1 MKLHAQS
8 APSGPAGSDDSGS
21 RNGQDGSRKR
31 CHTACTQCRSLRI
44 KCSGTLPC
52 GSCLSASRRCNYKHS
67 SGRVSHLQNE
77 PDATPFDSAVNHPQG
92 PRNDEVVSH
101 DRPPSQNQIHTGP
114 PTPNSV
120 PPASV
125 VHTDR
130 PLDTLSAQLQAPEIL
145 SFHNGFAVDN
155 NNISQSKAAVNP
167 PNSCPDFQV
176 FDFDAIS
183 WPLLHE
189 NLDLVTEFDFTTTSS
204 MLGLQPAQLE
214 PTSSQILLEE
224 GESETPDSL
233 MGANITLGASNIDS
247 GLDGHS
253 TDYSTNATLDCHSPQ
268 QTVQDLI
275 AYGMRQQQQKG
286 RISVALDHSSFWHEM
301 SPQVASAFRIS
312 CFPDPSNLLYHLI
325 DLYFDNFEPLWP
337 LFSPQD
343 LQINRMHPLLFLV
356 LTSIGAMYGDKACS
370 LYGILMHNQI
380 RSCLVQPL
388 ELDDTDGDFLW
399 LMQARSHTMGAA
411 LYFGQPKAFSFA
423 QHLGALLVGQAR
435 RMDLFTSTDSCLRHL
450 NQQGSSISDTD
461 RQALWLHVEGK
472 RRLAFAIF
480 RAETYTSVLLQK
492 RPLLTMKDITLM
504 LPSCDPVWA
513 SERLPAHLCL
523 QMIKHD
529 RTPSRHLKASD
540 LIHIA
545 LDQAEPLPP
554 LDPTAYELLLL
565 GLQSCIWG
573 FVSDPSL
580 FNRLTGI
587 TRDGETCH
595 SSSQDFDL
603 SSTTQHIHMGSPV
616 DDRLPPETLDPSEVD
631 HLESTSRKMRD
642 LSHDNTRLLSALQKC
657 ESSLP
662 LVKAFVHSDRDR
674 TYLMSGLILLHLG
687 HLLLSAPVNS
697 LHEIQYLLADGKI
710 PDNELLGSTFQW
722 ANSPRAVL
730 AAKRA
735 ISIWSLIANTSL
747 ERDGQILKFNLVA
760 MLGLHHAVVV
770 LWAYAG
776 ACKAANTATEE
787 VSALSLHATQSP
799 AHLPIPINRE
809 NTPRIVHCFIWAYA
823 LVSSSRWS
831 SFAKVAQTLA
841 LLTFPSNGH
850 Q

>member
-1 MKLHAQS
+1 M
-8 APSGPAGSDDSGS
+8 
-21 RNGQDGSRKR
+21 
-31 CHTACTQCRSLRI
+31 
-44 KCSGTLPC
+44 
-52 GSCLSASRRCNYKHS
+52 
-67 SGRVSHLQNE
+67 
-77 PDATPFDSAVNHPQG
+77 
-92 PRNDEVVSH
+92 
-101 DRPPSQNQIHTGP
+101 
-114 PTPNSV
+114 
-120 PPASV
+120 
-125 VHTDR
+125 
-130 PLDTLSAQLQAPEIL
+130 
-145 SFHNGFAVDN
+145 
-155 NNISQSKAAVNP
+155 
-167 PNSCPDFQV
+167 
-176 FDFDAIS
+176 
-183 WPLLHE
+183 
-189 NLDLVTEFDFTTTSS
+189 TS
-204 MLGLQPAQLE
+204 
-214 PTSSQILLEE
+214 
-224 GESETPDSL
+224 
-233 MGANITLGASNIDS
+233 
-247 GLDGHS
+247 
-253 TDYSTNATLDCHSPQ
+253 ATLDCPSPQ

-275 AYGMRQQQQKG
+275 AYGMRQQQKTG
-286 RISVALDHSSFWHEM
+286 RINVAIDHSSFWHDM

-312 CFPDPSNLLYHLI
+312 CFRDQSNLLHRLI

-370 LYGILMHNQI
+370 QYGMLMHNQI
-380 RSCLVQPL
+380 RICLVQPL

-435 RMDLFTSTDSCLRHL
+435 RMDLFTSTDSCLRRL
-450 NQQGSSISDTD
+450 YQPGSSISDTD

-472 RRLAFAIF
+472 RRVAFAVF
-480 RAETYTSVLLQK
+480 RAETYTSVLLQRK
-492 RPLLTMKDITLM
+492 PLLTMKDINLM
-504 LPSCDPVWA
+504 LPSCDTVWA

-554 LDPTAYELLLL
+554 LDPTAFELLLL
-565 GLQSCIWG
+565 GLQSCIWR
-573 FVSDPSL
+573 FASDPGL
-580 FNRLTGI
+580 FNRLTGR
-587 TRDGETCH
+587 TRHGETCN
-595 SSSQDFDL
+595 SSPQDLDV
-603 SSTTQHIHMGSPV
+603 SSTTQHVHLGGPV
-616 DDRLPPETLDPSEVD
+616 DDRLLPETLDPSEVD

-642 LSHDNTRLLSALQKC
+642 LSHDHTRLLFALQKC

-674 TYLMSGLILLHLG
+674 TYLMSGLVLLHLG

-697 LHEIQYLLADGKI
+697 LHQIQYVLADGKT
-710 PDNELLGSTFQW
+710 PDNELLGSACQW
-722 ANSPRAVL
+722 ANSPQAIL

-760 MLGLHHAVVV
+760 ILGLHHAVVV
-770 LWAYAG
+770 LWAFAG
-776 ACKAANTATEE
+776 ACKAANTATEG

-799 AHLPIPINRE
+799 ANLPILVNRE
-809 NTPRIVHCFIWAYA
+809 NTPRIIHCFIRAYG
-823 LVSSSRWS
+823 LISSSRWS
-831 SFAKVAQTLA
+831 SFSRVAQTLA
-841 LLTFPSNGH
+841 LLTFPSNGN